1 MDSALQWK
9 TVQTARLDSKGQQG
23 QGRTPSSQ
31 PSGPPAAATAAAT
44 AAAVAV
50 TTATTKDDHD
60 DREGERKEAW
70 QIRTLHDLFSASP

>member
-9 TVQTARLDSKGQQG
+9 TVQTARLDSKGQQ
-23 QGRTPSSQ
+23 
-31 PSGPPAAATAAAT
+31 

-60 DREGERKEAW
+60 DREGERTEAW
-70 QIRTLHDLFSASP
+70 QIRILHDLFTASP